1 MRHRIWNLLSHADII
16 LSGMFLV
23 FFCIDR
29 VNPAMDF
36 LGSALS
42 KWLLLLFIL
51 CALGNGVC
59 SAVHLFRKKRRAPFR
74 NRPRR
79 PSRRRCW
86 NRVAGCTISGS
97 SRARSTS

>member
-59 SAVHLFRKKRRAPFR
+59 SAVHLFRKKRRARKAPAHER
-74 NRPRR
+74 SYGYDRSAGRPREPMR
-79 PSRRRCW
+79 TRD
-86 NRVAGCTISGS
+86 
-97 SRARSTS
+97 